1 MRWVSVFSR
10 YQEVKSSAL
19 VLFLFYVPGIY
30 YVLKKVVMSF
40 FCTFLFLSDYQ
51 SVVDSLLQAVFCHNP
66 FRIRKL
72 EQPKN
77 NTI

>member
-1 MRWVSVFSR
+1 MRWVSVFSN

-40 FCTFLFLSDYQ
+40 FVHFCFFLIIRVLSIPCYRQ
-51 SVVDSLLQAVFCHNP
+51 CFVIILS
-66 FRIRKL
+66 
-72 EQPKN
+72 E
-77 NTI
+77 